1 MNSFPM
7 RDTYEIRDPIHQLI
21 RHNILER
28 ELINSQP
35 FQRLRR
41 IKQLAFTDVVYPG
54 ATHTRFLHSLGV
66 MHLAGLAYSVLIE
79 KHGELLK
86 DRGWTEPKLKRVR
99 TLLRL
104 SALLHDIGHPPFSH
118 TAEMLFPERSKGNGK
133 YDHEDYSREVILS
146 PSIREILDKYADQT
160 EVTAQEIVDFLS
172 PGCDGEY
179 RFWRQILIGDLDVD
193 RMDYLNRDSHF
204 CGVTYG
210 VIDHHRILATL
221 TLKDDEDN
229 LSLAIE
235 EGGLNS
241 AEGLIHARYWMFIQV
256 YFHKTRRAYDILL
269 SEFLRDR
276 LPSGIFA
283 KPDNLEQYLEWDDFR
298 VIQEIQ
304 CQSKSHSAAE
314 AIVTRR
320 HYREV
325 HSTTD
330 YPSAKEVV
338 EFYEIRDQITRRY
351 LNGDDSALRFDQA
364 WKAPH
369 NFSKVSF
376 SVKGSTSGEF
386 IPIEKVSPVLHG
398 LNPILKLRLYTKPS
412 DKLDEIRTF
421 VKTTAKQWY
430 K

>member
-1 MNSFPM
+1 MK
-7 RDTYEIRDPIHQLI
+7 DIYEIRDPIHQLI
-21 RHNILER
+21 RHNVLER

-66 MHLAGLAYSVLIE
+66 MHLSGVAYSALVE
-79 KHGELLK
+79 KHGQLLK
-86 DRGWTEPKLKRVR
+86 DRGWTQPKLKRVR

-104 SALLHDIGHPPFSH
+104 SALLHDLGHPPFSH
-118 TAEMLFPERSKGNGK
+118 TAEPLFPDKPNGQGK
-133 YDHEDYSREVILS
+133 YEHEDYSRAIIVS
-146 PSIREILDKYADQT
+146 QPIREILDRYAEET
-160 EVTAQEIVDFLS
+160 EVTAENIADFLS

-210 VIDHHRILATL
+210 LIDHHRILSTMS
-221 TLKDDEDN
+221 LKDDGEQ

-269 SEFLRDR
+269 SEFLRDI
-276 LPSGIFA
+276 LPRGLFPS
-283 KPDNLEQYLEWDDFR
+283 PDDLGSYLEWDDFKL
-298 VIQEIQ
+298 IQEIQ
-304 CQSKSHSAAE
+304 GKSRVHPAAM
-314 AIVTRR
+314 AMVTRS
-320 HYREV
+320 HYRLV

-338 EFYEIRDQITRRY
+338 EFYEIRDQIR
-351 LNGDDSALRFDQA
+351 NGFFGGDESVFRLDEA

-369 NFSKVSF
+369 NFSRVSF
-376 SVKGSTSGEF
+376 FVKGDTSGEF
-386 IPIEKVSPVLHG
+386 VPIDKASPVIKG
-398 LNPILKLRLYTKPS
+398 LGPILKLRLYVRPNE
-412 DKLDEIRTF
+412 KLDEIRKF
-421 VKTTAKQWY
+421 VRKTVKQWY